1 MTISTVGHS
10 NLPAEAFLALLRQC
24 GVTAIADVRSAP
36 YSRYNPQFDREALR
50 ESLRAAGIEYV
61 FLGKELGARPD
72 DAACYLKGRVQFDRL
87 AATPL
92 FQEGLDRVRQGA
104 SRFKLALMCAEKEP
118 LECHRSILVARHLA
132 DAGAEIRHILQDGGQ
147 HGGSESHVEMMERL
161 MRQLKLIGDV
171 PNLFLT
177 PADLM
182 EDAYRLQEARIA
194 FDWNT
199 AGTSAA

>member
-1 MTISTVGHS
+1 MTIYTVGHS
-10 NLPAEAFLALLRQC
+10 NLTAEAFLALLRQC

-50 ESLRAAGIEYV
+50 DSLRAAGIEYV

-72 DAACYLKGRVQFDRL
+72 DAACYLRGRVQFDRL
-87 AATPL
+87 AATPF
-92 FQEGLDRVRQGA
+92 FQEGLERVRQGA
-104 SRFKLALMCAEKEP
+104 ARFRLALMCAEKEP
-118 LECHRSILVARHLA
+118 LECHRSLLVARHLA
-132 DAGAEIRHILQDGGQ
+132 DAGAEMRHILQDGS
-147 HGGSESHVEMMERL
+147 SESHIEMMERL
-161 MRQLKLIGDV
+161 MRQLKLTGDV

-182 EDAYRLQEARIA
+182 EDAYKLQEARIA
-194 FDWNT
+194 FDWNSAA